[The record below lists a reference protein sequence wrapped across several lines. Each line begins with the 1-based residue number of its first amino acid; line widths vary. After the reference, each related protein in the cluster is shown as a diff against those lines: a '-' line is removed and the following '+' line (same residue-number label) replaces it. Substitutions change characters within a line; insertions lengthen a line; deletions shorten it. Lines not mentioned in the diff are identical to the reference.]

1 MTKRGLFLR
10 NEGRYLNPA
19 YRGDLRL
26 EYMPDDAEL
35 RRERHGVSWNHA
47 QTLAPGMGLNV
58 DFNRVSDNRYFV
70 DLTSQVRQS
79 SIGNLLQ
86 DAYVTYGGAL
96 PTGPYNAPLPLPRF
110 QTLQGPLAP
119 LVPPYHRV
127 PQLNFPTSAN
137 NIGGLLHTNLPVQNA
152 PFLPSSLQQGAR
164 G

>member
-1 MTKRGLFLR
+1 MTKRCLFLR

-86 DAYVTYGGAL
+86 DAYVTYGGGL
-96 PTGPYNAPLPLPRF
+96 PTRSYNAPIRAPPVP
-110 QTLQGPLAP
+110 TLHDAP
-119 LVPPYHRV
+119 AAIVAPHHR
-127 PQLNFPTSAN
+127 
-137 NIGGLLHTNLPVQNA
+137 A
-152 PFLPSSLQQGAR
+152 P
-164 G
+164 